1 MAEPKKTE
9 EGFTP
14 EAKPVSDG
22 TKVEEP
28 KVEEPKVEK
37 KKAEPVQNV
46 PVVEPDPDNE
56 VSLERKQH
64 IVVTE
69 LGKMEPALRKSYLDA
84 VKSTAG
90 WKKVKVPKSQ
100 QIRFA
105 IQDRQEVDEAT
116 EKAVTVNR
124 NMQAKMLTGM
134 DFDDIRQTLLKM
146 EYTGDPVSDAA
157 LEAAKAADPQF
168 IKRKEDYS
176 TIYHNILTNSLAGIG
191 AIADGIAGS
200 QGKYKAK
207 EGATAKVISAGT
219 EYTMLKKDEREK
231 LNQNIDEKNVEI
243 YNTYKNNIT
252 KQAAVY
258 AKAFNEL
265 EKAHIVQRTSTIN
278 NFKDIYKSRMSDQS
292 KERTKAAEL
301 EVDLIKQQRE
311 DLQKIDTANLGAA
324 KAQLQADVQ
333 GEQQKLS
340 ANIANSK
347 GEYKAASDKRRAK
360 LMAIKE
366 EINYNN
372 QQAALAKAQGKQR
385 LAMSNADKFAYSGM
399 DAFVNDNSY
408 LQSMSQKILDD
419 VSDIPDSTF
428 SRLSA
433 AASKQGRNMAI
444 AINET
449 FGGGSLFYEP
459 DGVKKVMQAVTVLG
473 GNNMTPSVE
482 LITKLDEWDVDD
494 IKVSL
499 TTFNQD
505 FKEDFAGI
513 VQGLQDSNARLTGDG
528 VDKIVILA
536 NYSTALNSV
545 LSDIYSRNGKRK
557 LSPEDQK
564 KVNRI
569 LHSQRL
575 INNKIGTDAV
585 IDLKDQQA
593 FSSMVAFSANKNMSS
608 MVYNDIDGAGS
619 MQDELMGTRDGSV
632 KDFVPTGS
640 TARTV
645 AKATAAIPAIAPLAT
660 AVNLVQD
667 LVGDEEE
674 EDLTLNQKLQK
685 QAAEKAEGT
694 NQ

>member
-1 MAEPKKTE
+1 
-9 EGFTP
+9 
-14 EAKPVSDG
+14 
-22 TKVEEP
+22 
-28 KVEEPKVEK
+28 
-37 KKAEPVQNV
+37 
-46 PVVEPDPDNE
+46 
-56 VSLERKQH
+56 
-64 IVVTE
+64 
-69 LGKMEPALRKSYLDA
+69 
-84 VKSTAG
+84 
-90 WKKVKVPKSQ
+90 
-100 QIRFA
+100 
-105 IQDRQEVDEAT
+105 
-116 EKAVTVNR
+116 
-124 NMQAKMLTGM
+124 
-134 DFDDIRQTLLKM
+134 
-146 EYTGDPVSDAA
+146 
-157 LEAAKAADPQF
+157 
-168 IKRKEDYS
+168 
-176 TIYHNILTNSLAGIG
+176 
-191 AIADGIAGS
+191 
-200 QGKYKAK
+200 
-207 EGATAKVISAGT
+207 
-219 EYTMLKKDEREK
+219 
-231 LNQNIDEKNVEI
+231 
-243 YNTYKNNIT
+243 
-252 KQAAVY
+252 
-258 AKAFNEL
+258 
-265 EKAHIVQRTSTIN
+265 
-278 NFKDIYKSRMSDQS
+278 
-292 KERTKAAEL
+292 
-301 EVDLIKQQRE
+301 
-311 DLQKIDTANLGAA
+311 
-324 KAQLQADVQ
+324 
-333 GEQQKLS
+333 
-340 ANIANSK
+340 
-347 GEYKAASDKRRAK
+347 
-360 LMAIKE
+360 
-366 EINYNN
+366 
-372 QQAALAKAQGKQR
+372 
-385 LAMSNADKFAYSGM
+385 
-399 DAFVNDNSY
+399 
-408 LQSMSQKILDD
+408 
-419 VSDIPDSTF
+419 
-428 SRLSA
+428 
-433 AASKQGRNMAI
+433 MAI